1 MIYPKFPTKYIA
13 FSQYFSN
20 RHQAVD
26 IANAVTV
33 GSKKYDNKDVFMAHE
48 GKIITNSYASD
59 YGYFVEYEYY
69 DGNDR
74 YVFADGHFDKAS
86 ELKIGETYPQ
96 GTFINRMGSSGTSAG
111 VHDHHRITKNGVR
124 VNPLDYEY
132 VYPDQV
138 VGTLE
143 DAQLKHYTPEVKP
156 VIPSVEPN
164 VPEDNMDTSNN
175 NDVAIEDDVVEYIY
189 KQGDTFGQVIINLG
203 LATKHGLWGDT
214 GDVNYYNAQLHE
226 QGIYGNIPVGTTI
239 KLRKRTD

>member
-1 MIYPKFPTKYIA
+1 MIYPKFSTKYIA
-13 FSQYFSN
+13 FTQYFSN
-20 RHQAVD
+20 KHQAVD
-26 IANAVTV
+26 IANAITV

-96 GTFINRMGSSGTSAG
+96 GTFINKMGSSGTSAG
-111 VHDHHRITKNGVR
+111 VHDHHRITLNGVR

-138 VGTLE
+138 VGSKET
-143 DAQLKHYTPEVKP
+143 AQLKYYTPEVKP
-156 VIPSVEPN
+156 IEPVIPVEQPKEETKQT
-164 VPEDNMDTSNN
+164 EDN
-175 NDVAIEDDVVEYIY
+175 VVEYTY
-189 KQGDTFGQVIINLG
+189 KQGDTFGQVIVNLG
-203 LATKHGLWGDT
+203 LATKHGLWGPN
-214 GDVNYYNAQLHE
+214 GDVNYYNAQLNE

>member
-13 FSQYFSN
+13 FSQYFTN

-33 GSKKYDNKDVFMAHE
+33 GSEKFDNKDVFMAHE
-48 GKIITNSYASD
+48 GKVITNSYASD

-69 DGNDR
+69 DGADR

-143 DAQLKHYTPEVKP
+143 DAQLKQYASEVKP
-156 VIPSVEPN
+156 VEPVVQPVEQPKEEPKPIEEN
-164 VPEDNMDTSNN
+164 V
-175 NDVAIEDDVVEYIY
+175 IEYTY
-189 KQGDTFGQVIINLG
+189 KQGDTFGQVILDLG
-203 LATKHGLWGDT
+203 LNTSHGLWGTD
-214 GDVNYYNAQLHE
+214 GDINYYNSQLHE